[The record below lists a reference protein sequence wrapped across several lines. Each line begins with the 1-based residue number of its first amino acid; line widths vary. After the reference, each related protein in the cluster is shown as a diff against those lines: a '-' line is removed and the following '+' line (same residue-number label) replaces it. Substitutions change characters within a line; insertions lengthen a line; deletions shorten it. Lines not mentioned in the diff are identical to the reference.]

1 MTLFIIFAAKYLIY
15 AVALGGALAVGWGV
29 RRGRRELLWIVAIAL
44 PLGYALARLAGLFYS
59 HYQPFAELGFD
70 PMIPHAIDNAFPS
83 DHTVIAGVFSTV
95 AFLADRRAG
104 LVLWALTLLIGAGRI
119 AAGLHWPID
128 IVASCALALLAVIA
142 AHYLKESV
150 QGRQ

>member
-1 MTLFIIFAAKYLIY
+1 MTLFTVFAAQYLIY

-70 PMIPHAIDNAFPS
+70 PMIPHTIDNSFPS

-104 LVLWALTLLIGAGRI
+104 MVLWAMTLLVGAGRI

-128 IVASCALALLAVIA
+128 IVAACVLALLAVA
-142 AHYLKESV
+142 AAERLASLRKF
-150 QGRQ
+150 

>member
-1 MTLFIIFAAKYLIY
+1 MTLFTVFAAQYLIY

-59 HYQPFAELGFD
+59 HYQPFAEQGFE
-70 PMIPHAIDNAFPS
+70 PLIPHAIDNAFPS

-104 LVLWALTLLIGAGRI
+104 MVLWAMTLLVGAGRI

-128 IVASCALALLAVIA
+128 IVAACVLALLAVA
-142 AHYLKESV
+142 AAERLASLRKF
-150 QGRQ
+150 

>member
-1 MTLFIIFAAKYLIY
+1 MTLFTVFAAQYLIY

-44 PLGYALARLAGLFYS
+44 PLGYAVARLAGLFYS

-70 PMIPHAIDNAFPS
+70 PMIPHTIDNSFPS

-95 AFLADRRAG
+95 AFLADRKAG
-104 LVLWALTLLIGAGRI
+104 LLLWAMTLLVGAGRA

-128 IVASCALALLAVIA
+128 IVASCALALLAVA
-142 AHYLKESV
+142 AAERLASLRKF
-150 QGRQ
+150 